1 MKRICTL
8 SLTVLLLSFVSAL
21 NAQTVSVDTNFPSPA
36 PNPSIG
42 PAVNVNSSNGF
53 TSTST
58 GTFNNFPKGKVTTIE
73 SPLYYYPTTQSTI
86 YFVYNCAVA
95 TSGSVT
101 ASPQVSIIT
110 SSGDTLSATTT
121 AVFDGIAG
129 INYYFTFSLATPL
142 PANTVF
148 KISLTIDVPNSGK
161 AISANSLATNAI
173 STTAKSPIILPVNF
187 TALSATK
194 ASGNISLTW
203 NVTNEINTT
212 GYEVQKSLD
221 GSSFTTIG
229 FVQASNKSSYNFVD
243 SKTLETSYYRIKS
256 TDHNTNFAYSV
267 VVNVQ
272 DQQSSVVMKA
282 FPMPVLNVLTV
293 QHSSANTNAKLE
305 ILSVDGRLV
314 KSVILSAGEQQT
326 SVDFSTVKSG
336 VYVLRFVN
344 INSMESLKIVKQ

>member
-8 SLTVLLLSFVSAL
+8 SLTLLLLSVVSDS
-21 NAQTVSVDTNFPSPA
+21 NAQTVSIDTNFPSPA
-36 PNPSIG
+36 PSPSIG

-101 ASPQVSIIT
+101 DSPQVSIIT

-121 AVFDGIAG
+121 AIFDGIAG
-129 INYYFTFSLATPL
+129 INYYFTFTLATPL

-148 KISLTIDVPNSGK
+148 KISLTMDVPNSGK

-187 TALSATK
+187 TGLSAK
-194 ASGNISLTW
+194 KSGSNVSLTW
-203 NVTNEINTT
+203 NVSNEINTI
-212 GYEVQKSLD
+212 GYEVQRSID

-229 FVQASNKSSYNFVD
+229 FVQASGRSSYNFVD
-243 SKTLETSYYRIKS
+243 SKTFETSFYRIKS

-267 VVNVQ
+267 VVNIHDQ
-272 DQQSSVVMKA
+272 DASVVMKA
-282 FPMPVLNVLTV
+282 FPMPVQNVLTV
-293 QHSSANTNAKLE
+293 QHSSANSNAKLE
-305 ILSVDGRLV
+305 VLSVDGRLV
-314 KSVILSAGEQQT
+314 KSVILSAEEQQT
-326 SVDFSTVKSG
+326 SVDFSAIKSG
-336 VYVLRFVN
+336 VYVLRLVN
-344 INSMESLKIVKQ
+344 NNSMESLKIVKQ